1 MTNEEARVTLRVN
14 TAEAKSEFEAL
25 ETKAARLRQKL
36 AEAFRSGDPKGI
48 REANRELQSTERWLA
63 NMRTNAANVRAALE
77 RLDQSTPKQLR
88 KLIADINRELN
99 SGRVRRGS
107 AEWEAYTGQLRRART
122 QLQSIQAE
130 SRATESMLSRLNRR
144 FNEWG
149 AGLAAGIAGFA
160 GLVLSGK
167 QAVQTYADMQA
178 EEANVIKYTG
188 MTAEQVERLNE
199 EFRRMD
205 TRTSRENLNR
215 LAQEAGRLGKTTEE
229 DVMGYVRASDK
240 VNVALDELGEG
251 ATLVIS
257 KLTGVFGIEKEYG
270 TEQSLLKAG
279 SVINDLAQACSASAP
294 YLVDFSSR
302 LGGIAYQAGMTID
315 QTAAY
320 GALLDS
326 QNKQVEASATAVGQL
341 ITKMYLDP
349 AKIAKAAGMEVKAFT
364 ELVKNDMNGALI
376 SLFEHLNRMGG
387 MGQLATVFDEM
398 GTDGSRSVEVL
409 SALAS
414 HIEELKERQQQ
425 AADAFRDGT
434 SVIKEYNVQNNT
446 VQAQLD
452 KSKKRFTEVAV
463 SLGKELLPAMR
474 YAISGT
480 SMLMQVLMTL
490 INFTKQYGKEI
501 AVIAGAVALYSAA
514 VYLHSIRLKAAT
526 VATRAFA
533 VATGVMEKAAT
544 LAKAA
549 IEPLRFAID
558 YLRNG
563 MQVTYAMQQ
572 RWSASMSALNFKSVI
587 GAATAAAAVL
597 AVLVMRLR
605 DTYSV
610 AKTVAEVEGKVNET
624 VAEQVTKVRQLERVL
639 QDANAPMSERR
650 RALEELKTIMP
661 GYNAQLD
668 TECRLIKDTTGA
680 VNKYIDALKRKA
692 RAQAAQEKMVELNKE
707 ILDIETEMAS
717 WGEDAQSWLGTNII
731 TGPGYQS
738 YRAAKQGKLY
748 TEKVAAERRL
758 ERLEEMVE
766 ADRRA
771 ERPQGHTT
779 SGTLYIAQPPKEE
792 EDKEEG
798 NGGGGGS
805 PSLSGEPDKERK
817 AREKREREAAKAKR
831 EAERQAKEE
840 LANAKDR
847 EEAWLHEQNALNIA
861 AYSTGQI
868 NYLEF
873 TEKKKS
879 IDDEYLS
886 RQMKVLE
893 DRGLTETAEYA
904 KLLEKKAKLDDDYLK
919 NRTKAELRDIDKKH
933 TDETDRIVK
942 DYYDPGSSAFQNQ
955 TALQEALLAED
966 VRYLKERRDIY
977 AEGSEEW
984 IEANDKVNERVAQAQ
999 LDKQKD
1005 LARKYM
1011 QYEQEYRKASGSVRE
1026 KMELAMLDELHRQGL
1041 IKEEEYQ
1048 QAVQRIKDRYREE
1061 DAEKAATV
1069 HSEYADMVK
1078 NLFESFSRLFKDG
1091 AKDGQQFWNNL
1102 GSAATAAYSVMSAA
1116 LSSFSAY
1123 SDAER
1128 DLELAKTEKRYDQ
1141 EIAAAGDNEA
1151 LKTKLEEQKEAD
1163 IAKIK
1168 KKYNDRAMK
1177 MQIAQ
1182 ALAQT
1187 AMAAINAYAS
1197 ALAIGPAGL
1206 ILAPIAAAMAV
1217 AAGMMQVA
1225 TIKKQH
1231 EAQQAGYYSGGFTR
1245 RDPDNRREVGVV
1257 HANEFVADHRAV
1269 ANRAI
1274 APVLSLI
1281 DHAQRNNTVGSLT
1294 ADDVSEALGHG
1305 RYSVRAAGGGRGR
1318 GTDTRSDMAMARMS
1332 EVAASASTVVE
1343 RLNRRLD
1350 EGIEAYVLMD
1360 GEQGLYNKYSR
1371 YKKLIERP
1379 AR

>member
-36 AEAFRSGDPKGI
+36 ADAFRSGDPKGI
-48 REANRELQSTERWLA
+48 REANRELQSTERQLA

-88 KLIADINRELN
+88 KLITDINRELN

-130 SRATESMLSRLNRR
+130 SRATETTLSRLNRR

-257 KLTGVFGIEKEYG
+257 KLAGVFGIEKEYG
-270 TEQSLLKAG
+270 TEQSLLKVG
-279 SVINDLAQACSASAP
+279 SIINDLAQNCSASAG
-294 YLVDFSSR
+294 YLVDFDSR
-302 LGGIAYQAGMTID
+302 LGGIAYQAGIAID
-315 QTAAY
+315 QMTAF
-320 GALLDS
+320 GAVLDT
-326 QNKQVEASATAVGQL
+326 QNLNVEASATAVGQL
-341 ITKMYLDP
+341 ITKMYQNP

-364 ELVKNDMNGALI
+364 ELVKTDMNGALI
-376 SLFEHLNRMGG
+376 ALFEQLNGMGG

-398 GTDGSRSVEVL
+398 GTDGERAIQVL
-409 SALAS
+409 AALAA
-414 HIEELKERQQQ
+414 HVDEIKEQQ
-425 AADAFRDGT
+425 AAASEAFRDGT

-490 INFTKQYGKEI
+490 INFTKKYGKEI

-514 VYLHSIRLKAAT
+514 VYLHSVRLKAAT

-661 GYNAQLD
+661 GYN
-668 TECRLIKDTTGA
+668 
-680 VNKYIDALKRKA
+680 
-692 RAQAAQEKMVELNKE
+692 
-707 ILDIETEMAS
+707 
-717 WGEDAQSWLGTNII
+717 
-731 TGPGYQS
+731 
-738 YRAAKQGKLY
+738 
-748 TEKVAAERRL
+748 
-758 ERLEEMVE
+758 
-766 ADRRA
+766 
-771 ERPQGHTT
+771 
-779 SGTLYIAQPPKEE
+779 
-792 EDKEEG
+792 
-798 NGGGGGS
+798 
-805 PSLSGEPDKERK
+805 
-817 AREKREREAAKAKR
+817 
-831 EAERQAKEE
+831 
-840 LANAKDR
+840 
-847 EEAWLHEQNALNIA
+847 
-861 AYSTGQI
+861 
-868 NYLEF
+868 
-873 TEKKKS
+873 
-879 IDDEYLS
+879 
-886 RQMKVLE
+886 
-893 DRGLTETAEYA
+893 
-904 KLLEKKAKLDDDYLK
+904 
-919 NRTKAELRDIDKKH
+919 
-933 TDETDRIVK
+933 
-942 DYYDPGSSAFQNQ
+942 DPGSSAFQNQ

-977 AEGSEEW
+977 ADGSEEW

-1026 KMELAMLDELHRQGL
+1026 KMELAMLDELHAAGL

-1128 DLELAKTEKRYDQ
+1128 DLELAKTEKRYDR

-1177 MQIAQ
+1177 MQLAQ

-1187 AMAAINAYAS
+1187 ATAAINAYAS
-1197 ALAIGPAGL
+1197 ALSIGPAGL

-1332 EVAASASTVVE
+1332 EEAASASTVME

-1350 EGIEAYVLMD
+1350 EGIEAHVIMD